1 VLPLAGGLF
10 DQPGVYLGKM
20 EQIIEAR
27 DEKERLEREKNA
39 GRERLDQKVRGK

>member
-1 VLPLAGGLF
+1 MLPLAGGLF

-27 DEKERLEREKNA
+27 DEKERFDQERAA
-39 GRERLDQKVRGK
+39 GTQRLKGK